1 MSLARRATA
10 QLVAA
15 ALAAAGCGW
24 SWLAAQSVA
33 QVAPIADGQP
43 ATTSVLYDA
52 PLLGLSLLLAAVAGV
67 LVVLAVANLRRR

>member
-1 MSLARRATA
+1 MSVPRRAA
-10 QLVAA
+10 VQLAVAM
-15 ALAAAGCGW
+15 LATVGCVW

-52 PLLGLSLLLAAVAGV
+52 PLLSLSLLLAAVAGV
-67 LVVLAVANLRRR
+67 LAVLGLANLRNR

>member
-1 MSLARRATA
+1 MSLPRRAVA

-15 ALAAAGCGW
+15 VLAAAGCVW

-33 QVAPIADGQP
+33 EVAPIAEGQP

-52 PLLGLSLLLAAVAGV
+52 PLLSLSLLLAAVAGV
-67 LVVLAVANLRRR
+67 LAVLAVAHLRRH